1 MTCNGDDRR
10 IFVASD
16 LHIAERPI
24 ASISGLCGD
33 AYYAFDQIARSSSH
47 HKLIVAGDFFN
58 NVPPSSLD
66 CVLVR
71 SLYERY
77 HFELLYVLG
86 QHDGKA
92 SPDWVATVVPQA
104 GHISQSDLVHS
115 GYLIGGLDYQPPDR
129 FLESYYYKVASA
141 NYDIFVIHQSFR
153 EFLPWSD
160 ISVSQLFFPDNAP
173 FLVISG
179 DFHKPF
185 LYDATNECYLWQAD
199 SDLRQI
205 RLDKPGRYFLSCGNI
220 AYCAINEGPRF
231 FFYALDFFND
241 HLVVNIFPISS
252 RPRINLTVSA
262 LPAELGKLTGSSD
275 SYSLHYHNCE
285 YTWNISRP
293 LIVIRGNKAEIE
305 EAKKLISGHEDKA
318 IFVFRTTKQD
328 EEPIHHEAIV
338 YDKQDRIALLMDLIG
353 NYAIHDDS
361 KRLAKQLILA
371 ERFDSILSW
380 FDSG

>member
-24 ASISGLCGD
+24 ASIPGLCGD

-77 HFELLYVLG
+77 SFRLFYVLG

-141 NYDIFVIHQSFR
+141 NYDILVIHQSFR

-160 ISVSQLFFPDNAP
+160 ISISQLFFPDNAP
-173 FLVISG
+173 FLDHFRRFS
-179 DFHKPF
+179 
-185 LYDATNECYLWQAD
+185 QA
-199 SDLRQI
+199 
-205 RLDKPGRYFLSCGNI
+205 
-220 AYCAINEGPRF
+220 
-231 FFYALDFFND
+231 
-241 HLVVNIFPISS
+241 V
-252 RPRINLTVSA
+252 
-262 LPAELGKLTGSSD
+262 
-275 SYSLHYHNCE
+275 
-285 YTWNISRP
+285 P
-293 LIVIRGNKAEIE
+293 L
-305 EAKKLISGHEDKA
+305 
-318 IFVFRTTKQD
+318 
-328 EEPIHHEAIV
+328 
-338 YDKQDRIALLMDLIG
+338 
-353 NYAIHDDS
+353 
-361 KRLAKQLILA
+361 
-371 ERFDSILSW
+371 
-380 FDSG
+380 